1 MKKIVALL
9 LTAIMVLGCVPGLA
23 ENTKHERVYVV
34 ANADGTVK
42 SVTDNVRLEN
52 ADGLDEIVDRTL
64 LTAIQ
69 NVGGKEAFTLDG
81 ETLTWHAQ
89 GKDITYEGTSDK
101 TPAILPVVTLT
112 LDGEEITVDS
122 LKDKIG
128 EAVLTVAY
136 QTNEPLPALA
146 VTILPLPEE
155 GITDL
160 MLENAAAITVLG
172 RQVLVGWVVPGIDAE
187 LKLPT
192 SFSAAFHADHAELN
206 WVLTLTTSDPIDA
219 ACKELDAR
227 IDLDLHTELDEAK
240 AVLTALQNGEAL
252 PETTGKTKDL
262 APKINELN
270 NGLTQLNDGA
280 KTLANG
286 AKQLSD
292 GASSLKDGAAQLKT
306 GAAELAAGA
315 TTLSTGAAEAET
327 GAASLDTGL
336 TTIVANSDKLN
347 SGAQAIFTAILSTAN
362 EQLAASGLDA
372 AGIEIPV
379 LTAENYAEVL
389 DTVLAQLNPE
399 TLQASAKA
407 QVEAAVKAQVEANA
421 DQVRAAVEAAVQGK
435 VLEAVLQAAG
445 QNMTAE
451 QYTQAAQAGLVPAEK
466 AALVTAAVEKQ
477 MATEETQAQIDAA
490 VQQQIDQLVQDN
502 TAAYLASD
510 ETIAAKLAAAQTA
523 YESLTALKAQL
534 DQINAF
540 VTGLKAYTDGV
551 SQAAQGAAALHTGLT
566 QLNTGAAALS
576 AGASTL
582 STGAAALSDGAASLY
597 DGTVE
602 LKDGAATLQSDGTN
616 KLKDT
621 MTDAEKQIA
630 EKLLPYVTDD
640 LTKALRIYEETRIN
654 AQNSGYDLRPDSMKA
669 VTVYIIRTD
678 LQ

>member
-146 VTILPLPEE
+146 VTVLPLPEE

-160 MLENAAAITVLG
+160 RLENAAALTVLG
-172 RQVLVGWVVPGIDAE
+172 RQVLVGWAVPGMDEE

-206 WVLTLTTSDPIDA
+206 WLLTLTTSDPIDA
-219 ACKELDAR
+219 ACKELDDR

-240 AVLTALQNGEAL
+240 ALLTALQSGETL
-252 PETTGKTKDL
+252 PETSGKTKDIV
-262 APKINELN
+262 PKINELN
-270 NGLTQLNDGA
+270 DGLTQLNDGA
-280 KTLANG
+280 ETLANG
-286 AKQLSD
+286 AAQLSD
-292 GASSLKDGAAQLKT
+292 GASALKDGAAQLNT

-315 TTLSTGAAEAET
+315 LTLSTGAADAEG

-336 TTIVANSDKLN
+336 ATIIANNEALN
-347 SGAQAIFTAILSTAN
+347 NGAQTIFAAILSSAN
-362 EQLAASGLDA
+362 AQLSASGLDA
-372 AGIEIPV
+372 AGIEIPE
-379 LTAENYAEVL
+379 LTAENYAAVL
-389 DTVLAQLNPE
+389 DAVLLQLNPE
-399 TLQASAKA
+399 TLRASAQA
-407 QVEAAVKAQVEANA
+407 QVETAVRAQVEANA
-421 DQVRAAVEAAVQGK
+421 DQVRSAVETAVQDK
-435 VLEAVLQAAG
+435 VLAAVLQSAG
-445 QNMTAE
+445 QNMTSE
-451 QYTQAAQAGLVPAEK
+451 QYAQAVQAGLVSSEQ
-466 AALVTAAVEKQ
+466 AAAITAAVEQQ
-477 MATEETQAQIDAA
+477 MATEEVKAQIDAA
-490 VQQQIDQLVQDN
+490 VQQQIEQLIQDN
-502 TAAYLASD
+502 TAAYLSSD
-510 ETIAAKLAAAQTA
+510 ETIAAQLSAAQAA

-534 DQINAF
+534 DQINTF
-540 VTGLKAYTDGV
+540 VTGLKTYTDGV
-551 SQAAQGAAALHTGLT
+551 SQAAAGASQLHTGLT
-566 QLNTGAAALS
+566 QLNAGAA
-576 AGASTL
+576 TL
-582 STGAAALSDGAASLY
+582 STGAAALSTGAASLSEGADSLY

-602 LKDGAATLQSDGTN
+602 LKDGAAALHTDGTQ
-616 KLKDT
+616 KFKDT
-621 MTDAEKQIA
+621 LTDAEKEVA

-640 LTKALRIYEETRIN
+640 LPKALRIYEETRDN
-654 AQNSGYDLRPDSMKA
+654 AQNSGYDLRPENMKT

>member
-146 VTILPLPEE
+146 VTVLPLPEE

-160 MLENAAAITVLG
+160 MLENAAAITILG
-172 RQVLVGWVVPGIDAE
+172 RQVLVGWAVPGMDEE

-206 WVLTLTTSDPIDA
+206 WLLTLTTSDPIDA
-219 ACKELDAR
+219 ACKELDDR

-240 AVLTALQNGEAL
+240 ALLTALQSGETL
-252 PETTGKTKDL
+252 PETSGKTKDIV
-262 APKINELN
+262 PKINELN
-270 NGLTQLNDGA
+270 DGLTQLNDGA
-280 KTLANG
+280 ETLANG
-286 AKQLSD
+286 AAQLSD
-292 GASSLKDGAAQLKT
+292 GASALKDGAAQLNT

-315 TTLSTGAAEAET
+315 LTLSTGAADAEG

-336 TTIVANSDKLN
+336 ATIITNNEALN
-347 SGAQAIFTAILSTAN
+347 YGAQTIFAAILSSAN
-362 EQLAASGLDA
+362 AQLSASGLDA
-372 AGIEIPV
+372 AGIEIPE
-379 LTAENYAEVL
+379 LTAENYAAVL
-389 DTVLAQLNPE
+389 DAVLLQLNPE
-399 TLQASAKA
+399 TLRASAQA
-407 QVEAAVKAQVEANA
+407 QVETAVRSQVEANA
-421 DQVRAAVEAAVQGK
+421 AQVRSAVETAVQDK
-435 VLEAVLQAAG
+435 VLAAVLQSAG
-445 QNMTAE
+445 QNMTSE
-451 QYTQAAQAGLVPAEK
+451 QYAQAVQAGLVSSEQ
-466 AALVTAAVEKQ
+466 AAAITAAVEQQ
-477 MATEETQAQIDAA
+477 MATEEVKAQIDVA
-490 VQQQIDQLVQDN
+490 VQQQIEQLIQDN
-502 TAAYLASD
+502 TAAYLSSD
-510 ETIAAKLAAAQTA
+510 ETIAAQLSAAQAA

-534 DQINAF
+534 DQINTF
-540 VTGLKAYTDGV
+540 VTGLKTYTDGV
-551 SQAAQGAAALHTGLT
+551 SQAAAGASQLHTGLT
-566 QLNTGAAALS
+566 QLNAGAA
-576 AGASTL
+576 TL
-582 STGAAALSDGAASLY
+582 STGAAALSTGAASLSEGADSLY

-602 LKDGAATLQSDGTN
+602 LKDGAAALHTDGTQ
-616 KLKDT
+616 KFKDT
-621 MTDAEKQIA
+621 LTDAEKEVA

-640 LTKALRIYEETRIN
+640 LPKALRIYEETRDN
-654 AQNSGYDLRPDSMKA
+654 AQNSGYDLRPENMKT